1 MSGNTTEGAVSAHYT
16 RGDLAATVESAL
28 RDRGLDPAHVTVE
41 QLAPLDHFHSFGVAG
56 SQELARAM
64 GIAAGD
70 RVLDVG
76 GGIGGPARMLASQ
89 IGCAVTVLDLTPEFC
104 QVGEMLTAWTHL
116 SDRVAFVCGSALAM
130 PFDDAS
136 FDAAWT
142 VHAAM
147 NIEDKPRL
155 YAEIRRVLRPGGRF
169 ALFDITAGPNPPVLY
184 PAPWADTPAT
194 SFLLPPDELRAL
206 VAGAGFRELSWA
218 QGAELVRTI
227 RSIQQPLTDAAGV
240 SGINTALLPGAAGPQ
255 NAGGEI
261 NINVLMG
268 ALGPERIQNATRNT
282 QEGRTLIAMGVFER
296 V

>member
-1 MSGNTTEGAVSAHYT
+1 MAEDMTERIVSAHYT

-28 RDRGLDPAHVTVE
+28 RDRGIDPAHVTVE

-56 SQELARAM
+56 TQELARAT
-64 GIAAGD
+64 GIATAD

-89 IGCAVTVLDLTPEFC
+89 TGCSVTVLDLTPEFC

-116 SDRVAFVCGSALAM
+116 SDRVSFVCGSALDM
-130 PFDDAS
+130 PFADAS

-147 NIEDKPRL
+147 NIESKARV
-155 YAEIRRVLRPGGRF
+155 YAEVHRVLRPGGRF
-169 ALFDITAGPNPPVLY
+169 ALFDVLAGPNPPVLY

-194 SFLLPPDELRAL
+194 SFLLPPDEMRAL
-206 VAGAGFRELSWA
+206 AAAAGFRELSWM

-227 RSIQQPLTDAAGV
+227 QQPHMEQASA
-240 SGINTALLPGAAGPQ
+240 SGINTALLTGADRPGRTG
-255 NAGGEI
+255 AGGEI

>member
-1 MSGNTTEGAVSAHYT
+1 MSGDTTEATVSAHYT

-28 RDRGLDPAHVTVE
+28 RDRGIDLAYVTVE
-41 QLAPLDHFHSFGVAG
+41 QLAPLDHFHSFGAAG
-56 SQELARAM
+56 TQELARAAR
-64 GIAAGD
+64 ITVGD

-76 GGIGGPARMLASQ
+76 GGIGGPARLLASQ
-89 IGCAVTVLDLTPEFC
+89 VGCAVTVLDLTPEFC
-104 QVGEMLTAWTHL
+104 QVGAMLTAYTQL
-116 SDRVAFVCGSALAM
+116 SDRVSFVCGSALAM
-130 PFDDAS
+130 PFANAS
-136 FDAAWT
+136 FDAALT

-147 NIEDKPRL
+147 NIENKARM
-155 YAEIRRVLRPGGRF
+155 YAEVHRVLSPGGRF
-169 ALFDITAGPNPPVLY
+169 ALFDVIAGPNPLVLY

-206 VAGAGFRELSWA
+206 VAAAGFREVSWA
-218 QGAELVRTI
+218 QGAELVQR
-227 RSIQQPLTDAAGV
+227 IQQSMMSKADAAA
-240 SGINTALLPGAAGPQ
+240 SGINTALLTGASAPG
-255 NAGGEI
+255 GGEI